1 MKNIHLI
8 MMGKGGVGKSTIAV
22 LLAQA
27 LKRKMAGLRCADLDP
42 TNATFNGYPALD
54 AKHYDITDDDFN
66 IDPSE
71 FDRLMED
78 ILTSESDWV
87 IDTGAATFL
96 PLMNYLIQNKLIAFL
111 EENNRRVIIH
121 APLVGGPAMD
131 ETIRGLQAIL
141 KIGTASVVV
150 WENDFF
156 GPVEKNG
163 KRFLQT
169 AGYEQFKSRVLGL
182 VHLVKRDP
190 KQSEKDLLAMNER
203 RLTWDEALTDPKFL
217 IMSRQRLTVMRREID
232 EQIDAVEF

>member
-27 LKRKMAGLRCADLDP
+27 LKRRLADLRCADLDP

-54 AKHYDITDDDFN
+54 AKHYDIADDDFN

-87 IDTGAATFL
+87 IDTGASTFL
-96 PLMNYLIQNKLIAFL
+96 PLMNYLIQNKLTAFL

-141 KIGTASVVV
+141 KIGTAFVVV

-232 EQIDAVEF
+232 DQIDAVEF